1 MAENDTTIE
10 LPTEGGADTNEKPDK
25 PDLRRSVR
33 KQQVMIPLGVDS
45 TNSRPETRTSS
56 KTKHYANKD
65 PEKLIS
71 GESGHSIDRSPVQPN
86 KDPEELISG
95 ESGHD
100 IDRSPVQP
108 DSGNNVPEK
117 LDLSGSGHNEG
128 KNPMQL
134 NTGKIVLSIPDINL

>member
-1 MAENDTTIE
+1 MAENDPTIE
-10 LPTEGGADTNEKPDK
+10 LPAERGTDTNENRDK
-25 PDLRRSVR
+25 LDLCRSVR

-56 KTKHYANKD
+56 KKKHDANKD
-65 PEKLIS
+65 PEK
-71 GESGHSIDRSPVQPN
+71 
-86 KDPEELISG
+86 LISG

-108 DSGNNVPEK
+108 DSGRNVPEK

-128 KNPMQL
+128 KNLMQL
-134 NTGKIVLSIPDINL
+134 HTGKIVLSISDINI

>member
-1 MAENDTTIE
+1 MAENNPTIE
-10 LPTEGGADTNEKPDK
+10 LPAERGTDTNENRDK

-56 KTKHYANKD
+56 KTKHDANKG

-71 GESGHSIDRSPVQPN
+71 GESGHNIDRST
-86 KDPEELISG
+86 
-95 ESGHD
+95 
-100 IDRSPVQP
+100 VQP
-108 DSGNNVPEK
+108 DSGRNVPEK
-117 LDLSGSGHNEG
+117 LDSSGSGHNEG

-134 NTGKIVLSIPDINL
+134 NTGKVVLSISDINL

>member
-1 MAENDTTIE
+1 MAENDPTIE
-10 LPTEGGADTNEKPDK
+10 LPAEGGTDTNENRDK
-25 PDLRRSVR
+25 PDLRRSLR
-33 KQQVMIPLGVDS
+33 KQQVMIPLGVDR

-56 KTKHYANKD
+56 KTKHDANKD
-65 PEKLIS
+65 PEK
-71 GESGHSIDRSPVQPN
+71 
-86 KDPEELISG
+86 LISG

-108 DSGNNVPEK
+108 DSGRNVPEK

-134 NTGKIVLSIPDINL
+134 HTGKIVLSITDINL

>member
-1 MAENDTTIE
+1 MAENDPTIE

-33 KQQVMIPLGVDS
+33 KQQVMIPLGVDR

-56 KTKHYANKD
+56 KKKHDANKD
-65 PEKLIS
+65 PEK
-71 GESGHSIDRSPVQPN
+71 
-86 KDPEELISG
+86 LISG

-108 DSGNNVPEK
+108 GSGQNVPEK
-117 LDLSGSGHNEG
+117 LDLGGSGHNEG

-134 NTGKIVLSIPDINL
+134 HTGKIVLSITDINL

>member
-71 GESGHSIDRSPVQPN
+71 GESGH
-86 KDPEELISG
+86 
-95 ESGHD
+95 D

-108 DSGNNVPEK
+108 GSGQNVPEK
-117 LDLSGSGHNEG
+117 LDLGGSGHNEG

-134 NTGKIVLSIPDINL
+134 HTGKIILSLYDIHL